1 MESDLIFLRETCTLR
16 LTALCKHYS
25 FSIVEW
31 RIAASVSMF
40 LDNKSFLRKK
50 YK

>member
-31 RIAASVSMF
+31 RGVATSVSMF
-40 LDNKSFLRKK
+40 VDINLP
-50 YK
+50 